1 MTLEIYI
8 VPLHYRID
16 ICNNSVVDIY
26 LYLLRNRET
35 KKIKYLEFRFFS
47 CVYIFCLVLVEE
59 QWCIVQGGLVWLTIL
74 NILSC

>member
-26 LYLLRNRET
+26 LYLLRN
-35 KKIKYLEFRFFS
+35 S
-47 CVYIFCLVLVEE
+47 NIFCLVLRSSGVLFR
-59 QWCIVQGGLVWLTIL
+59 VVWSGSLY
-74 NILSC
+74 

>member
-8 VPLHYRID
+8 VPLHYRIG

-26 LYLLRNRET
+26 LYLLRN
-35 KKIKYLEFRFFS
+35 S
-47 CVYIFCLVLVEE
+47 NIFCLVLVEE